1 MIEKIT
7 NNLGWKLLSIL
18 LAFLLWIIVVN
29 YEDPYTTITVS
40 DIPVEKKNVE
50 AIESERKAIEYKE
63 GETVTVR
70 LRGKR
75 SVLDR
80 MNASDI
86 YAYADLEK
94 KSITGAIDIQIDVAD
109 GVTVLDKK
117 PSMMMV
123 DLENIITVQKE
134 IQYYME
140 GEPREGYIYLDPII
154 TPNNIEI
161 EGPESKI
168 AQIKSVL
175 VPVNIENAKRDVS
188 LYRTPKI
195 MDESN
200 NEISGLSKSLN
211 QVQIQVPIQQLKQLN
226 LLQNLGSEVAD
237 GYELVDITLSQDTI
251 QVRGEEETLSGLNNI
266 SISNQDI
273 SALTENTT
281 LSVNVAA
288 LLPSG
293 VSIYDD
299 VSTIEVYVEIEPI
312 VEKTIEVTSSDITV
326 RGLPEDMQFSY
337 VNENSY
343 MLTFRGIRSKLDDI
357 NLDGIS
363 PSITLT
369 DLDEGIHDV
378 PLSYYIPF
386 DVDLVNESPIVRVEL
401 TTVEPGTTGDNSGDD
416 VTDQQNTNN

>member
-1 MIEKIT
+1 MVEKIT

-75 SVLDR
+75 SILDR
-80 MNASDI
+80 MDAGDI
-86 YAYADLEK
+86 YAFADLEK

-109 GVTVLDKK
+109 GVTILDKQ

-175 VPVNIENAKRDVS
+175 VPVNIENAIRDVS
-188 LYRTPKI
+188 LYRTPNI

-200 NEISGLSKSLN
+200 NEITGLSKSLN
-211 QVQIQVPIQQLKQLN
+211 QVQIQVPVQQLKQIN
-226 LLQNLGSEVAD
+226 LLQNLGSDVAE
-237 GYELVDITLSQDTI
+237 GYELVDVTLSQDTI
-251 QVRGEEETLSGLNNI
+251 QVRGEEETLDGVNNI
-266 SISNQDI
+266 SISNEDI
-273 SALTENTT
+273 SGLTENTT
-281 LSVNVAA
+281 LSVNVAS

-293 VSIYDD
+293 VYIYDD

-312 VEKTIEVTSSDITV
+312 VEKTIEVTPSDITV

-357 NLDGIS
+357 DLDGIA

-369 DLDEGIHDV
+369 DLEEGVHDV

-386 DVDLVNESPIVRVEL
+386 DVNLVNESPIVRVEL
-401 TTVEPGTTGDNSGDD
+401 TTIEPGTTGNNTDD
-416 VTDQQNTNN
+416 DDQDQQETGN